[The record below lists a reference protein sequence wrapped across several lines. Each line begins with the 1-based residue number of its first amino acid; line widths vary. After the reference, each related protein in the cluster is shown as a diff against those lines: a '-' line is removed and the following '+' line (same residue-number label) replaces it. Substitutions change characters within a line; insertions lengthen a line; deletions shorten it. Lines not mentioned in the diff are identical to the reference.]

1 MNYDGAGG
9 TLYATARDWAIL
21 ERIATLKAQ
30 TEFNQLGLWRL
41 HGDEFLWESIVRQI
55 CNRGGTR
62 WLIALEKRGQLDE
75 FRARLS
81 LVELMK
87 KPVPERLLYVREQMD
102 TFRVGRFREDNS
114 RSVVA
119 NFKNFT
125 GDDGHMS
132 LRTLLHDFEAIGEP
146 VGPTVQARERHVR
159 EFIMSKLVFYQ
170 NGKQYCARRK
180 PPSDFL
186 IHIGFARTLLAFDS
200 RMKKTFKAV
209 FAITASDENYEPIED
224 WFLAEAYPT
233 TNITP
238 SEFDRIIFQHQ
249 NEILQLATEKL
260 D

>member
-1 MNYDGAGG
+1 MRYDGTVGK
-9 TLYATARDWAIL
+9 LYATTRDWAVL
-21 ERIATLKAQ
+21 GRIATFKAQ

-62 WLIALEKRGQLDE
+62 WFTALEKRGQLSE

-81 LVELMK
+81 LVELLNRS
-87 KPVPERLLYVREQMD
+87 VPERSLYVREQMD
-102 TFRVGRFREDNS
+102 TFRVGRFREDNT

-119 NFKNFT
+119 NFKNFI
-125 GDDGHMS
+125 GEDGCMN
-132 LRTLLHDFEAIGEP
+132 LRTLLDDFESIAEP
-146 VGPTVQARERHVR
+146 VGETVQARERHVR
-159 EFIMSKLVFYQ
+159 EYIMHTLVFYQ
-170 NGKQYCARRK
+170 HGRQYYARRK

-200 RMKKTFKAV
+200 RMKKTFRAV

-224 WFLAEAYPT
+224 WFLAEAYPR

-249 NEILQLATEKL
+249 SEILQLAAQTL